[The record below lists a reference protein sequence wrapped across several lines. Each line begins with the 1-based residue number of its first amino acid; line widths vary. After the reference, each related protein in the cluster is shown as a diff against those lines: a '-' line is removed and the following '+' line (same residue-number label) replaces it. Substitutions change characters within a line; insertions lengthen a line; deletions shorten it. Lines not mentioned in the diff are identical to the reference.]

1 MQQLGFFIA
10 PLPQLCRILR
20 LLDLSVCGPVTA
32 LSSLLDAAEVIA
44 KIISRAQHKKSC
56 SWCTLA
62 QPSCKVGAGH
72 PALRSHRWPQLQGC
86 RISFF
91 SQQSFPFEE
100 CSVCGIQTKQG
111 RCAVATGSTR
121 GNHAIWKTQQGLL
134 DSAKAEMQQQELP
147 HSSLAFPFHQPQG
160 SKGGEIPWQT
170 AESLQRKYSKL
181 QRFSSRPIPWRRT
194 GR

>member
-1 MQQLGFFIA
+1 MLQSTLLRSQCIWRKGKLCVKSTSLLRAISRCCSSHQLLMSPQCATVGFFKA

-20 LLDLSVCGPVTA
+20 LLDLSVCGRVTG
-32 LSSLLDAAEVIA
+32 LSSLLDAAEIIA

-86 RISFF
+86 GISFF

-100 CSVCGIQTKQG
+100 CCLSVWNTNEAGKMHY
-111 RCAVATGSTR
+111 S
-121 GNHAIWKTQQGLL
+121 N
-134 DSAKAEMQQQELP
+134 
-147 HSSLAFPFHQPQG
+147 
-160 SKGGEIPWQT
+160 GE
-170 AESLQRKYSKL
+170 LQRKSCYLEDSAGPF
-181 QRFSSRPIPWRRT
+181 RFS
-194 GR
+194 